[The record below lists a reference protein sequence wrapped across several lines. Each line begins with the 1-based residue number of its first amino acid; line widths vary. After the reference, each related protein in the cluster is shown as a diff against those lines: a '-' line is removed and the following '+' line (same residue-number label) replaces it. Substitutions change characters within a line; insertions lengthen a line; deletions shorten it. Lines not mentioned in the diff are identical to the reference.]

1 MELQSVANQILY
13 QGHPSIGTQ
22 RAVFMFALGKGPTR
36 ILTVEATNPWAVLCL
51 ERLLLTD
58 GKASDNCRVLQV
70 IREYRNV
77 GTRDEMTEEVPFMDF
92 MLDIADTDRL
102 LGGTNDDVLIME
114 AFKNALSE
122 TERQAAAIKLE
133 AQQSAPRDIFA
144 GYQPETMEVAPKV
157 PEVASEDQ
165 SEKLTSALVG
175 LGFKKSEVRQFVASL
190 GDQAHTESLH
200 SLLRQGLRALAA

>member
-1 MELQSVANQILY
+1 MELQSAFNQILY
-13 QGHPSIGTQ
+13 QDHPSIGTQ
-22 RAVFMFALGKGPTR
+22 RAVFMFAIGKGPTR

-92 MLDIADTDRL
+92 MLDIADMDRL
-102 LGGTNDDVLIME
+102 LGGTDDDVLVLE
-114 AFKNALSE
+114 AFKNALSD

-133 AQQSAPRDIFA
+133 AQQQSAPRDIFA
-144 GYQPETMEVAPKV
+144 GYQSETVAAKV
-157 PEVASEDQ
+157 PGIESEGQ
-165 SEKLTSALVG
+165 SEKLTTALVG
-175 LGFKKSEVRQFVASL
+175 LGFKKADVRQFVASL